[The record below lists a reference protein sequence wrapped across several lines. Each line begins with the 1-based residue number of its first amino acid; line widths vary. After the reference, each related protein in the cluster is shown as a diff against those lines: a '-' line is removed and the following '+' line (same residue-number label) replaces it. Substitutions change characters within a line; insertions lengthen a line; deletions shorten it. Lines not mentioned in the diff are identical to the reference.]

1 MPLDNTAVAQRISD
15 NILSAD
21 DGILAIS
28 IMDIKGNI
36 LAARSKQS
44 FIETLGL
51 VLDGEKYAGILA
63 IATFSLVNE
72 VKDILVKLKQ

>member
-1 MPLDNTAVAQRISD
+1 MDRKI
-15 NILSAD
+15 NILEAKS
-21 DGILAIS
+21 
-28 IMDIKGNI
+28 K
-36 LAARSKQS
+36 SKQS
-44 FIETLGL
+44 FKQTFEL

>member
-1 MPLDNTAVAQRISD
+1 
-15 NILSAD
+15 
-21 DGILAIS
+21 
-28 IMDIKGNI
+28 MDIKGNI